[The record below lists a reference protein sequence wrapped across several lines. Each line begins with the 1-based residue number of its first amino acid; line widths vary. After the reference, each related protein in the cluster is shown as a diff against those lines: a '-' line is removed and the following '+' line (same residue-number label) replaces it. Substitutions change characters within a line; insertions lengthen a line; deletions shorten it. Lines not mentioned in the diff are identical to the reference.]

1 MAHYHGKT
9 HVKAKSMY
17 DDSDEDDYTV
27 PIPEGLTEYFEPSK
41 PVTNEQIIAWETKG
55 IEPYPGYA
63 DEEEEWDKAWEM
75 VNRAQAE
82 ADGHPY
88 LVLPTAHPQPDFDAD
103 GQPTD
108 FDDPEIVVNPD
119 SGLAKLYV
127 AEDTQ
132 TEDAD
137 ANDAD

>member
-88 LVLPTAHPQPDFDAD
+88 LVLPTAHPQPDFDDD

-119 SGLAKLYV
+119 SGEATFYV
-127 AEDTQ
+127 DEDVE
-132 TEDAD
+132 TEDEGTED
-137 ANDAD
+137 